1 MSTEYFSVF
10 SWMSNITFVFNHP
23 IQVNFRSTAAL
34 VRQALILKARGS
46 CTLLSMGNWVNFSE
60 ERCLTFSVFMGEEH
74 KLCAKSP
81 HTSEWEK
88 NCSFLRKSFYVG
100 NKRV

>member
-1 MSTEYFSVF
+1 
-10 SWMSNITFVFNHP
+10 
-23 IQVNFRSTAAL
+23 VNFRSTAAL

-60 ERCLTFSVFMGEEH
+60 ERCLTFRVIMGEEH

-81 HTSEWEK
+81 PKSKCEK
-88 NCSFLRKSFYVG
+88 SAAFVRESFMLETRGSSNLVNILNSVCSLKE
-100 NKRV
+100 N

>member
-1 MSTEYFSVF
+1 MT
-10 SWMSNITFVFNHP
+10 NITFVFNHP

-46 CTLLSMGNWVNFSE
+46 CTLLSMGNWVNFSDC
-60 ERCLTFSVFMGEEH
+60 RCLTFILFMAEEH

-81 HTSEWEK
+81 DTSEWEK

-100 NKRV
+100 NKRG

>member
-1 MSTEYFSVF
+1 
-10 SWMSNITFVFNHP
+10 MSNITFVFNHP

-60 ERCLTFSVFMGEEH
+60 ERCLTFRVIMGEDH
-74 KLCAKSP
+74 KLCAKSLP
-81 HTSEWEK
+81 KSKWEK
-88 NCSFLRKSFYVG
+88 NCSFCKRILHVR